1 MIEKIYYEIDEDF
14 WCETRYL
21 NKIVDI
27 LIDNL
32 TDDYSIVIT
41 PNLHV
46 LPDTKY
52 PKIVILTGDELGN
65 FGLNPYPNQNVI
77 AVFRIFNRIGRYDN
91 RYIFPIPIGYNWT
104 MHSDRTKKMVRMY
117 PEKKISERKYDIFYS
132 GQPCNYDRA
141 ILVDRLNKISNK
153 FTILNQTNSS
163 FRTGI
168 DIDDYYKILGD
179 TKIALAPDGTSVDTF
194 RYVEAFGSGCVV
206 ISTHKDDIWYYK
218 DSPVFLINSWNELND
233 NLISNILSLNVDEIY
248 LNNLK
253 YYKEKLSEKAV
264 VDYMLEKIRLYNFH

>member
-27 LIDNL
+27 LIDKL
-32 TDDYSIVIT
+32 IDDCSIVIT
-41 PNLHV
+41 PNLQI

-52 PKIVILTGDELGN
+52 PKKIVILTGDELGN
-65 FGLNPYPNQNVI
+65 FGINPYPNENVSV
-77 AVFRIFNRIGRYDN
+77 VFRIFNRIGRYDDK
-91 RYIFPIPIGYNWT
+91 RIFPIPIGYNWT
-104 MHSDRTKKMVRMY
+104 MHSDRTKKMIRMY

-141 ILVDRLNKISNK
+141 ILVDRLNKFSNN

-163 FRTGI
+163 FITGI
-168 DIDDYYKILGD
+168 DIDNYYKILGD

-194 RYVEAFGSGCVV
+194 RFVEAFGSGCIV
-206 ISTHKDDIWYYK
+206 ISTRKDDIWYYR
-218 DSPVFLINSWNELND
+218 DSPVFLIDSWNELTEE
-233 NLISNILSLNVDEIY
+233 LILYILSLNVDSIY
-248 LNNLK
+248 EKNLK
-253 YYKEKLSEKAV
+253 YYREKLSEEAV
-264 VDYMLEKIRLYNFH
+264 ANYIIEKINNIS

>member
-14 WCETRYL
+14 WCETKYL
-21 NKIVDI
+21 NNVVDI
-27 LIDNL
+27 LIDKL
-32 TDDYSIVIT
+32 IGDYSIVIT
-41 PNLHV
+41 PNLRR
-46 LPDTKY
+46 LPDTQY

-65 FGLNPYPNQNVI
+65 FGQYHYPEQYNVSI
-77 AVFRIFNRIGRYDN
+77 VFRIFNRIGRYDDK
-91 RYIFPIPIGYNWT
+91 YIFPIPIGYNWT
-104 MHSDRTKKMVRMY
+104 MHSDRTKKMTKMY

-141 ILVDRLNKISNK
+141 ILVDRLNRFSNN

-194 RYVEAFGSGCVV
+194 RFVEAFGSGCIV
-206 ISTHKDDIWYYK
+206 ISTKKDDLWYYK
-218 DSPVFLINSWNELND
+218 DSPVFLINSWNELTEE
-233 NLISNILSLNVDEIY
+233 LVSHILSLNIDEIY
-248 LNNLK
+248 ESNLK
-253 YYKEKLSEKAV
+253 YYKDKLSEESVAN
-264 VDYMLEKIRLYNFH
+264 YMIENINRL

>member
-14 WCETRYL
+14 WCETKYL
-21 NKIVDI
+21 NRIVDI
-27 LIDNL
+27 LIDKL
-32 TDDYSIVIT
+32 TGDYSIVIT
-41 PNLHV
+41 PNLRIV
-46 LPDTKY
+46 PETKY

-65 FGLNPYPNQNVI
+65 FGMNPYPNQNVV
-77 AVFRIFNRIGRYDN
+77 AVFRIFNRIGRFDDK
-91 RYIFPIPIGYNWT
+91 RIFPIPIGYNWT

-141 ILVDRLNKISNK
+141 VLVDRLNKFSNK

-168 DIDDYYKILGD
+168 PIDDYYKILGD

-194 RYVEAFGSGCVV
+194 RFVEAFGSGCIV
-206 ISTHKDDIWYYK
+206 ISTRKDDLWYYK
-218 DSPVFLINSWNELND
+218 DCPVFLINSWFDLTED
-233 NLISNILSLNVDEIY
+233 LISYILSLNVDDIY
-248 LNNLK
+248 ERNLK
-253 YYKEKLSEKAV
+253 YYKEKLSEESVAS
-264 VDYMLEKIRLYNFH
+264 YMIEKINDMK